1 MNAAH
6 FAPPAAELIQ
16 ADVAAALA
24 EDIGPGDATAS
35 LLDDAPDSA
44 YLLCKEDCVVAGR
57 PWFDACHRALDPDV
71 RIDWRCNEGDRIA
84 RGTVIATL
92 QGRNR
97 ALVSAER
104 ASLNFLQTLSGTA
117 TVTAQYV
124 DAVRGTGAKILD
136 TRKTIP
142 GLRQAQKYA
151 VRAGGG
157 VNHRMALYDAV
168 MLKENHIRAAGSLT
182 AAVERARDLHPRLQL
197 IVEVETLDQLREAL
211 QAGCTRILV
220 DDFDADTRR
229 EAVRIARSAPYDG
242 RIPLEVSGGVD
253 MTTLRG
259 IAEDGVDC
267 ISIGALTKHVH
278 AIDFS
283 LKLGPPPTA

>member
-1 MNAAH
+1 MSGARFDPPPQAAVD
-6 FAPPAAELIQ
+6 
-16 ADVAAALA
+16 ADVARALA

-71 RIDWRCNEGDRIA
+71 RIDWRCGEGDRVA
-84 RGTVIATL
+84 KGTVIAIL

-117 TVTAQYV
+117 TVTAQHV
-124 DAVRGTGAKILD
+124 NAVRGTGAKILD

-142 GLRQAQKYA
+142 GLRLAQKYA
-151 VRAGGG
+151 VRVGGG
-157 VNHRMALYDAV
+157 VNHRIGLYDAV
-168 MLKENHIRAAGSLT
+168 MLKENHIRAAGSLA
-182 AAVERARDLHPRLQL
+182 AAVERARSRHPGLPL
-197 IVEVETLDQLREAL
+197 IVEVETLTQLREAL
-211 QAGCTRILV
+211 DAGCTRILI
-220 DDFDADTRR
+220 DDFDEETRR
-229 EAVRIARSAPYDG
+229 QAVRIAKSAPYDG

-267 ISIGALTKHVH
+267 ISIGGLTKHVH

-283 LKLGPPPTA
+283 LKLGPPPGG

>member
-197 IVEVETLDQLREAL
+197 IVEVETLAQLREAL